1 MTSHED
7 SASDD
12 SGSEDSVTDLMI
24 YLARQ
29 LVDEPDAVEV
39 EAIEGDRAIVYELT
53 VAPDDL
59 GKVIGRDG
67 RTARALRALLTA
79 ASSKVRKRSL
89 LEILE

>member
-7 SASDD
+7 SASED
-12 SGSEDSVTDLMI
+12 SATEDSVTDLMI
-24 YLARQ
+24 YLAKQ

-39 EAIEGDRAIVYELT
+39 EAIEGDRTIVYELT

>member
-7 SASDD
+7 SA
-12 SGSEDSVTDLMI
+12 SEDSVTDLMI
-24 YLARQ
+24 YLAKQ
-29 LVDEPDAVEV
+29 LVDEPDAVGV
-39 EAIEGDRAIVYELT
+39 EAIEGDRTIVYELT